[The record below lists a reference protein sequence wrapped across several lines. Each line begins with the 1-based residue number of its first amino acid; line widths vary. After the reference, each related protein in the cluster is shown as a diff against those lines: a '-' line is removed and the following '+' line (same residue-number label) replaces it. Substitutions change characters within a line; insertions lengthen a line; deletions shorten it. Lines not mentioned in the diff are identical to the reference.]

1 MKLKILP
8 LSAALLAFIATAS
21 WGEPLTLEE
30 CLSAAMKNNPDLTAA
45 QESVNAERATIGQ
58 AAAPGR
64 PQLTAGGSYSRSGSG
79 FSGDDNYG
87 NYNSSIGVEQS
98 ISDWGRRETNIKRA
112 RLATEAASADYNTAE
127 DTILQ
132 DVYSAYYGL
141 NRATRENVVALT
153 RYENFEKRLKWAKA
167 YYEVGT
173 KPKIE
178 VTKAEADLAASKL
191 AVVKSQS
198 SMAQYKAQLAN
209 AMGMPRLEID
219 EVVDALDYE
228 EWGISIDEAIERAML
243 ERPELVA
250 KQKRVDSAAA
260 NVTLQM
266 KGLSPSLS
274 ASAGY
279 NVYGSAPFDENEW
292 SARLS
297 ISIPLTDGG
306 LTKSRVEQA
315 EAQLRAA
322 EAEMDSLKNS
332 VTLEVREAWEALREA
347 KEALVSSREA
357 ERSAKAT
364 LELAQGRYEAGVG
377 DSLEISDAV
386 ESYATASSNTV
397 LALYNC
403 KTARLDLEKAMG
415 GLSYGE

>member
-1 MKLKILP
+1 MKFKILP

-21 WGEPLTLEE
+21 WGEPLTLEK

-45 QESVNAERATIGQ
+45 QENVNAERATIGQ

-79 FSGDDNYG
+79 LSGDNNYG
-87 NYNSSIGVEQS
+87 SYNSSIGVEQS

-132 DVYSAYYGL
+132 DVYNAYYGL
-141 NRATRENVVALT
+141 NRATRENAVALT

-228 EWGISIDEAIERAML
+228 EWGISINEAIERAML